1 MTFWPRCICCIL
13 NVAVYAIWVQICM
26 IGVSS
31 DNPKI
36 GPTRQFL
43 ITFFGKLSVR
53 LQAFIAG
60 LVWVDVEY
68 VKDVDYKK
76 WLGPDWKPSFSNPS
90 TIVSNHICW
99 MDILIAQSIF
109 FPSFVAK
116 SSVRKYPFVGNI
128 AAAIDCLFVDSA
140 STKE

>member
-1 MTFWPRCICCIL
+1 M
-13 NVAVYAIWVQICM
+13 
-26 IGVSS
+26 
-31 DNPKI
+31 
-36 GPTRQFL
+36 
-43 ITFFGKLSVR
+43 
-53 LQAFIAG
+53 
-60 LVWVDVEY
+60 VWVEVEY
-68 VKDVDYKK
+68 VKDADYKK
-76 WLGPDWKPSFSNPS
+76 WLGPGWKPSFSNPS

-116 SSVRKYPFVGNI
+116 GSVRKYPLVGNI

>member
-1 MTFWPRCICCIL
+1 
-13 NVAVYAIWVQICM
+13 
-26 IGVSS
+26 
-31 DNPKI
+31 
-36 GPTRQFL
+36 
-43 ITFFGKLSVR
+43 
-53 LQAFIAG
+53 
-60 LVWVDVEY
+60 
-68 VKDVDYKK
+68 
-76 WLGPDWKPSFSNPS
+76 
-90 TIVSNHICW
+90 